1 MLNYAFTF
9 KKLITL
15 VLTALLMTG
24 AVSAQTKLVDLPPPV
39 SDGAREPNLS
49 RLPDG
54 RILLSWTEPDGADF
68 AVKTSILDGNV
79 WSAPQTVVQAD
90 DLFVNWADFPS
101 VAAFADG
108 TWAAHWLQ
116 YNGTS
121 SYQYDVKVTLS
132 PDEGMTW
139 GTPFTLHDDRSQTEH
154 GFVSF
159 QPFKQEM
166 MAVWLDA
173 GSYDN
178 QATDEDLGNAMQLR
192 ARTLSSKGALGPD
205 MLLDARTCT
214 CCQTSAAATEDGDI
228 LSVYRDRSP
237 TEIRDIALVRLKDGD
252 WSQPTPVANDGW
264 EINGCPVNGP
274 AIDAQGSSV
283 AVAWFTA
290 ADDQPAVNVAFSNDG
305 GLGFEVPLQVDLGE
319 PQGRVDILMRDAGSA
334 IVSWV
339 EYTQEGE
346 AILICEVTPTQGCL
360 TPLTVATSNSG
371 PSIGFPRIALGKE
384 GVFLA
389 WTAPKDAIRQ
399 HPQGGTTIKVEF
411 LRMQ

>member
-237 TEIRDIALVRLKDGD
+237 TEIRDIALVRLKDGY

-264 EINGCPVNGP
+264 EINGCPVNG
-274 AIDAQGSSV
+274 
-283 AVAWFTA
+283 
-290 ADDQPAVNVAFSNDG
+290 
-305 GLGFEVPLQVDLGE
+305 
-319 PQGRVDILMRDAGSA
+319 
-334 IVSWV
+334 
-339 EYTQEGE
+339 
-346 AILICEVTPTQGCL
+346 
-360 TPLTVATSNSG
+360 
-371 PSIGFPRIALGKE
+371 
-384 GVFLA
+384 
-389 WTAPKDAIRQ
+389 
-399 HPQGGTTIKVEF
+399 
-411 LRMQ
+411 